1 MTERRGYI
9 FEERAAENERLLAQG
24 KIFDPLTRRLL
35 IEAGLA
41 PGMRVLDLGSG
52 AGNVAIVAA
61 NLVGPEGAV
70 VGVDRDPN
78 AVERAQRIISE
89 AGHANIEFRVG
100 DVQTLDGVEAGFD
113 AVIGR
118 LILMYLPDPAAALR
132 QAATRVR
139 PGGMICM
146 HEADLTYLYSSPPT
160 PLWQQVRAWFLDT
173 LAKARVEPQM
183 GLSLFSAYRAAGL
196 PDPQLIFETFVAGGP
211 QAPAWGWAN
220 VIRGVVPLMERLGIA
235 TEAEIAPDTL
245 ADRLL
250 AELRANNGIV
260 IGPPLIGAWSTV
272 PPSQLPITREPAPQA
287 VFKRP

>member
-9 FEERAAENERLLAQG
+9 FEDRAAENERLLAQG

-35 IEAGLA
+35 IEAGLT

-78 AVERAQRIISE
+78 AVERARRIISD
-89 AGHANIEFRVG
+89 AGHSNIEFRVG

-132 QAATRVR
+132 QAASRVR
-139 PGGMICM
+139 PEGMICM

-160 PLWQQVRAWFLDT
+160 PLWQQVRAWFLHT
-173 LAKARVEPQM
+173 LAKARVEPRM
-183 GLSLFSAYRAAGL
+183 GLSLFSVYRAAGL

-235 TEAEIAPDTL
+235 TEAEIAPATL

-250 AELRANNGIV
+250 AELLANNGIV

-272 PPSQLPITREPAPQA
+272 PPNYRASSP
-287 VFKRP
+287 

>member
-1 MTERRGYI
+1 MRIGGIAMTERRGYI
-9 FEERAAENERLLAQG
+9 FEERTAENERLLAQG
-24 KIFDPLTRRLL
+24 RIFDPLTRRLL

-78 AVERAQRIISE
+78 AVERAQRIISD
-89 AGHANIEFRVG
+89 AGHSNIEFRVG

-132 QAATRVR
+132 QAASRVR
-139 PGGMICM
+139 PEGMICM

-173 LAKARVEPQM
+173 LAKARVEPRM
-183 GLSLFSAYRAAGL
+183 GLSLFSVYRAAGL

-235 TEAEIAPDTL
+235 TEAEIAPATL

-250 AELRANNGIV
+250 AELLANNGIV

-272 PPSQLPITREPAPQA
+272 PPNYRASSP
-287 VFKRP
+287 

>member
-24 KIFDPLTRRLL
+24 TIFDPLTRRLL

-70 VGVDRDPN
+70 VGVERDPN
-78 AVERAQRIISE
+78 AVERAQRIVSE

-139 PGGMICM
+139 PGGTICI

-173 LAKARVEPQM
+173 LAKARVEPRM
-183 GLSLFSAYRAAGL
+183 GLSLFSVYRAAGL
-196 PDPQLIFETFVAGGP
+196 PDPQLVFETFVAGGP

-235 TEAEIAPDTL
+235 TEAEIAPATL

-250 AELRANNGIV
+250 AELLPNNGIV

-272 PPSQLPITREPAPQA
+272 PPDYRASSP
-287 VFKRP
+287 

>member
-9 FEERAAENERLLAQG
+9 FEDRAAENERLLAQG

-78 AVERAQRIISE
+78 AVERAQRIISD
-89 AGHANIEFRVG
+89 AGHSNIEFRVG

-132 QAATRVR
+132 QAASRVR
-139 PGGMICM
+139 PEGMICM

-160 PLWQQVRAWFLDT
+160 PLWQQVRAWFLHT
-173 LAKARVEPQM
+173 LAKARVEPRM
-183 GLSLFSAYRAAGL
+183 GLSLFSVYRAAGL

-235 TEAEIAPDTL
+235 TEAEIAPATL

-250 AELRANNGIV
+250 AELLANNGIV

-272 PPSQLPITREPAPQA
+272 PPNYRASSP
-287 VFKRP
+287 

>member
-9 FEERAAENERLLAQG
+9 FEERAAESERLLAQG

-52 AGNVAIVAA
+52 AGNVAIIAA

-70 VGVDRDPN
+70 VGVERDPN

-100 DVQTLDGVEAGFD
+100 DVHTLDGVEAGFD

-139 PGGMICM
+139 PGGMICIQ
-146 HEADLTYLYSSPPT
+146 EADLTYLYSSPPT

-173 LAKARVEPQM
+173 LAKARVEPRM
-183 GLSLFSAYRAAGL
+183 GLSLFSVYRAAGL

-235 TEAEIAPDTL
+235 TEAEIAPATL

-250 AELRANNGIV
+250 AELLPNNGIV

-272 PPSQLPITREPAPQA
+272 PPDYRASSP
-287 VFKRP
+287 

>member
-9 FEERAAENERLLAQG
+9 FEDRAAENERLLAQG

-35 IEAGLA
+35 IEAGLT

-78 AVERAQRIISE
+78 AVERAQRIISD
-89 AGHANIEFRVG
+89 AGHSNIEFRVG

-132 QAATRVR
+132 QAASRVR
-139 PGGMICM
+139 PEGMICM

-173 LAKARVEPQM
+173 LAKARVEPRM
-183 GLSLFSAYRAAGL
+183 GLSLFSVYRAAGL

-235 TEAEIAPDTL
+235 TEAEIAPATL

-250 AELRANNGIV
+250 AELLANNGIV

-272 PPSQLPITREPAPQA
+272 PPNYRASSP
-287 VFKRP
+287 

>member
-70 VGVDRDPN
+70 VGVERDPN
-78 AVERAQRIISE
+78 AVERAQRIVSE

-100 DVQTLDGVEAGFD
+100 DVQALDGVEAGFD

-132 QAATRVR
+132 QAAARVR
-139 PGGMICM
+139 PGGTICM

-160 PLWQQVRAWFLDT
+160 PLWQQARAWFLDT
-173 LAKARVEPQM
+173 LAKARVEPRM
-183 GLSLFSAYRAAGL
+183 GLSLFSVYRAAGL

-235 TEAEIAPDTL
+235 TEAEIGPDTL
-245 ADRLL
+245 AERLL
-250 AELRANNGIV
+250 AELVASHGIV

-272 PPSQLPITREPAPQA
+272 PPNYGTSAPCA
-287 VFKRP
+287 VEG